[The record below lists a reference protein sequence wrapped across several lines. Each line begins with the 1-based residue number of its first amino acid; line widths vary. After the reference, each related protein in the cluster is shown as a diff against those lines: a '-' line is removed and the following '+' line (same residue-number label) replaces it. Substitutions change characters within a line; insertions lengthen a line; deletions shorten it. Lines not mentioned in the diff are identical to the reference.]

1 MVQIMAESTFSL
13 FMGLLRKFC
22 FLESRLGVLSPGRL
36 SALTLHDSPSC
47 VIPMDLPPTKESLFI
62 FDPNHKRHMVTK
74 KEKRNTIAGCPFG
87 HEMPVTCAQ
96 VELIISEARVTA
108 LPCHVI
114 AHDPTSALPG
124 LAQNPQ
130 NISYA
135 EGQILFITVVL
146 ESPVPDLHLQMP

>member
-1 MVQIMAESTFSL
+1 
-13 FMGLLRKFC
+13 
-22 FLESRLGVLSPGRL
+22 
-36 SALTLHDSPSC
+36 
-47 VIPMDLPPTKESLFI
+47 MDLPPTKESLFI
-62 FDPNHKRHMVTK
+62 FDPSQKRHMLTK

-146 ESPVPDLHLQMP
+146 RAQYQICTSKCPEVTADSPAPLASNSSMWH